1 VTALIPQT
9 VMPAG
14 GDTAGHRT
22 GEAGVSGETSDRA
35 GHFSGLM
42 ALFSGHSPPGAPNHP
57 GTEDAVLPLDGE
69 MLPDASAYQDGDPAM
84 TALAPAA
91 GLDGLAA
98 QLREALSARLPLTG
112 DRVADNAAYPS
123 RGIEL
128 RYPAALTLSQEGGL
142 HADAL
147 RRAGGPL
154 TLLADPAQSRGDPS
168 GLPVPFPAQ
177 TTVLNM
183 NALLQRSAEGSRFQ
197 LSQEALRGLIRTA
210 ESSTAESAMHTAT
223 PAHGQHIPGLLQG
236 TERALPGWA
245 LATPLHQAQQW
256 GDEVGQRIR
265 WMVGNQVH
273 AAELRINPPQLG
285 PIEVRV
291 SVQHDQMNITF
302 LSQNA
307 LVRDALEDAI
317 PRLRDMMNQ
326 QGYASVN
333 VDVSQ
338 RQAPDERGDGEG
350 RRMRAGEP
358 GESADDTHPSGV
370 RPAWHATTSGFIDT
384 FA

>member
-1 VTALIPQT
+1 M
-9 VMPAG
+9 MPAG
-14 GDTAGHRT
+14 GDIAGLRA
-22 GEAGVSGETSDRA
+22 GEAGVSGETSDRS

-42 ALFSGHSPPGAPNHP
+42 ALFSTHSPPGAPGHP
-57 GTEDAVLPLDGE
+57 GTEDVVLPLDGE
-69 MLPDASAYQDGDPAM
+69 MLPDGSALQDGDLAM
-84 TALAPAA
+84 TALAPAT

-98 QLREALSARLPLTG
+98 QLREALSARLPLTA
-112 DRVADNAAYPS
+112 DRVADTVAYPS

-142 HADAL
+142 NADVW

-154 TLLADPAQSRGDPS
+154 TLLADPALSRGDPS
-168 GLPVPFPAQ
+168 GLAVPFPAQ

-183 NALLQRSAEGSRFQ
+183 HALLQRSAEGARFQ

-210 ESSTAESAMHTAT
+210 ESNTVESAVHTAT
-223 PAHGQHIPGLLQG
+223 PAHGQHLPGLLQG
-236 TERALPGWA
+236 TERALPGWT

-291 SVQHDQMNITF
+291 SVQNDQMNITF

-307 LVRDALEDAI
+307 LARDALEDAI

-338 RQAPDERGDGEG
+338 RQDPDEQGDGEG
-350 RRMRAGEP
+350 RRMRTGEP
-358 GESADDTHPSGV
+358 GEHADDMHPSDT
-370 RPAWHATTSGFIDT
+370 RPAWHANTSGFIDT
-384 FA
+384 FV